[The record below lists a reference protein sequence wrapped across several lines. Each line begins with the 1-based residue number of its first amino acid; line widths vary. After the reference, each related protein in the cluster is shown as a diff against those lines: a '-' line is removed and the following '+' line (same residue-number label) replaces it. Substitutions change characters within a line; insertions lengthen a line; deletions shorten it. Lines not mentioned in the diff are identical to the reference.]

1 LGDFFWFLVLRDI
14 LNLLKLK
21 TCIMKKIISSLFLSS
36 SMMASFAQVP
46 LNSVVESFTNTQ
58 CSACASRNPGFHS
71 NVVAHPSITLLTINP
86 SAPYAGCILSK
97 QNKVDNDDRTK
108 FYSIFGGTP
117 RIVVNGDVVSGS
129 TSYSAASVLS
139 PYVGL
144 MSPIEL
150 KIMQTN
156 YGSDSIKAKV
166 VIKKVAATASDA
178 RLFIGLVEDTIF
190 VNGGNGETKHYN
202 VLRKS
207 LTGATPQSVSL
218 AMMPIGDSVTIEMT
232 GIAAAFWDMNRMFAM
247 TILHENST
255 IKIVQSAKTSPM
267 KTASIAN
274 VTKALDFNYSPNPAM
289 NTLKINTASQEKISY
304 QLYNFV
310 GLSLVQNS
318 FTNSTTINVANLPN
332 GFYVLKLLSETG
344 ATAQQKILV
353 QH

>member
-1 LGDFFWFLVLRDI
+1 
-14 LNLLKLK
+14 
-21 TCIMKKIISSLFLSS
+21 MKKIIAPFFLSAIATMS
-36 SMMASFAQVP
+36 IAQVP

-71 NVVAHPSITLLTINP
+71 NVVAHPSITLLTVNP

-117 RIVVNGDVVSGS
+117 RIVVNGDVVPGS
-129 TSYSAASVLS
+129 TSYSATSVLS

-150 KIMQTN
+150 KIMHTN

-166 VIKKVAATASDA
+166 IIKKVAATASDA

-218 AMMPIGDSVTIEMT
+218 GMMPIGDSVTMEMT
-232 GIAAAFWDMNRMFAM
+232 GTAATFWDMNRMFAIA
-247 TILHENST
+247 ILHEDATN
-255 IKIVQSAKTSPM
+255 KIVQSAVSMPL
-267 KTASIAN
+267 KTAGIENQSKVPQFSIA
-274 VTKALDFNYSPNPAM
+274 PNPA
-289 NTLKINTASQEKISY
+289 INHLNVSVESEEMVSY
-304 QLYNFV
+304 KMINMLGVTMMQ
-310 GLSLVQNS
+310 GTTKS
-318 FTNSTTINVANLPN
+318 STTLNVSELPN
-332 GFYVLKLLSETG
+332 AYYLLQLTTNEG
-344 ATAQQKILV
+344 RMMQQKVLL
-353 QH
+353 QR

>member
-1 LGDFFWFLVLRDI
+1 
-14 LNLLKLK
+14 
-21 TCIMKKIISSLFLSS
+21 MKKIIVSLLSLSS
-36 SMMASFAQVP
+36 TAFSIAQVP

-71 NVVAHPSITLLTINP
+71 NVVAHPSITLLTVNP

-117 RIVVNGDVVSGS
+117 RIVVNGDVVSAS

-156 YGSDSIKAKV
+156 YGMDSIKAKV
-166 VIKKVAATASDA
+166 IIKKVAATASDA

-190 VNGGNGETKHYN
+190 VNGGNGELRHYN

-207 LTGATPQSVSL
+207 LTGAIPESVSL
-218 AMMPIGDSVTIEMT
+218 AMLPIGDSVTMEMT
-232 GIAAAFWDMNRMFAM
+232 GTAASFWDMKRMFAM
-247 TILHENST
+247 AILHENST
-255 IKIVQSAKTSPM
+255 NKIVQSAKTSPM

-274 VTKALDFNYSPNPAM
+274 VANTLEFDYSPNPAT
-289 NTLKINTASQEKISY
+289 NTLKITAASQESITY
-304 QLYNFV
+304 QLYNML
-310 GLSLVQNS
+310 GLSVVQNS
-318 FTNSTTINVANLPN
+318 FTSNTSINVANLPS
-332 GFYVLKLLSETG
+332 GFYILKLLSENG
-344 ATAQQKILV
+344 AAAQQKILV